1 MKIWTNDRSNN
12 VHTQKAPLQYRATL
26 HRTTRTTLASLLFGR
41 YACLLCFLRPL
52 ISRKGLLATSW
63 RRSFGLLL
71 SRCGAAG
78 SGCMTRGPIGASIF
92 CDRLTIDGMLL
103 RAMVGPTG
111 VVFVLLA
118 LQTPNLL
125 DSFNKGD
132 VTAERRASRRFG
144 VQLKALDEIYNIY
157 KLLHRSAFINS
168 AKFRQTCS
176 HVYSFILTISLM
188 FRNFCPNLTNFDEH
202 FPEFQQICWKRSKSP
217 RFSNFLRFRT
227 ENC

>member
-12 VHTQKAPLQYRATL
+12 VHTQRTPLRHRATL
-26 HRTTRTTLASLLFGR
+26 HRTTRITLASLLFGR

-78 SGCMTRGPIGASIF
+78 SGCMTLGPIGASIF

-111 VVFVLLA
+111 VDDGLLA

-125 DSFNKGD
+125 DSLNKGD
-132 VTAERRASRRFG
+132 VTLA
-144 VQLKALDEIYNIY
+144 EIYTIHTFVQISDIKCSIRNVQKCCKCSEGIFNACF
-157 KLLHRSAFINS
+157 HR
-168 AKFRQTCS
+168 KT
-176 HVYSFILTISLM
+176 
-188 FRNFCPNLTNFDEH
+188 
-202 FPEFQQICWKRSKSP
+202 
-217 RFSNFLRFRT
+217 
-227 ENC
+227 

>member
-26 HRTTRTTLASLLFGR
+26 HRTTRTILASLLFGR
-41 YACLLCFLRPL
+41 YACLLCFLRSL

-78 SGCMTRGPIGASIF
+78 SGCMTLGPIGASIF
-92 CDRLTIDGMLL
+92 CDHLTIDGMLL

-111 VVFVLLA
+111 VVDGLLA

-125 DSFNKGD
+125 DSLNKGD
-132 VTAERRASRRFG
+132 VTAELRASRRFG
-144 VQLKALDEIYNIY
+144 VQLGQGL
-157 KLLHRSAFINS
+157 RGFGS
-168 AKFRQTCS
+168 
-176 HVYSFILTISLM
+176 ISLCRGFG
-188 FRNFCPNLTNFDEH
+188 FRILG
-202 FPEFQQICWKRSKSP
+202 R
-217 RFSNFLRFRT
+217 
-227 ENC
+227 NCRLNIATLSSLI